1 MRTLIGADD
10 AELFRKR
17 LVLDKHY
24 LDMAEYMLEDTL
36 FNLMEEGTY
45 EEFDLAQIP
54 RTYIRKEFLEDSPQK
69 TSSS

>member
-1 MRTLIGADD
+1 M
-10 AELFRKR
+10 
-17 LVLDKHY
+17 LDKSY

-54 RTYIRKEFLEDSPQK
+54 RTYIRKEFLENS
-69 TSSS
+69 